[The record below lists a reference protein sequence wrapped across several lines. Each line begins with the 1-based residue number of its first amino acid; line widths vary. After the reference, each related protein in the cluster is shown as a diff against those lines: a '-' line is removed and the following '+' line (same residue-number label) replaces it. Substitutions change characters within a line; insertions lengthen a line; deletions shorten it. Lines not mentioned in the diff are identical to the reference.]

1 MSSANQ
7 PFAPDV
13 LFDTIAGGTSCQLL
27 NANTATFS
35 PAVTPEPKVK
45 LSEPMEAK
53 LKMDIIG
60 FDVTSDSAAD
70 NILKAVKTEEAE
82 RDRLVSLAETK
93 KAELDALI
101 KFYRD
106 RCEQRTKY
114 LKEALRRYFDT
125 VERRETKTM
134 EKYELLSGTL
144 VLRKPSEKMKV
155 SNEAQ
160 LVDWLEISGKSELVK
175 VDKKPKWGELKRRLC
190 CDSGHVVDS
199 YTGEVVNGVEI
210 EQTPEKFDV
219 K

>member
-1 MSSANQ
+1 MNSANQ

-13 LFDTIAGGTSCQLL
+13 LYYTLEGDTFGQLL
-27 NANTATFS
+27 NADAVTFY
-35 PAVTPEPKVK
+35 PAVTPESAMK
-45 LSEPMEAK
+45 LSEPEEEQVE
-53 LKMDIIG
+53 LDIIG
-60 FDVTSDSAAD
+60 VGITSDPAAD

-82 RDRLVSLAETK
+82 RDRLVLLAETK
-93 KAELDALI
+93 KTELDGLI
-101 KFYRD
+101 QFYKD
-106 RCEQRTKY
+106 RCESRTKH
-114 LKEALRRYFDT
+114 LKKALRRYFET
-125 VERRETKTM
+125 VERREMKTM

-144 VLRKPSEKMKV
+144 VLKKPSEKMKV

-160 LVDWLEISGKSELVK
+160 LVDWLETSGKGEFVK
-175 VDKKPKWGELKRRLC
+175 VDKKPKWGELKRHLC

>member
-1 MSSANQ
+1 MSFSDS
-7 PFAPDV
+7 PFAGHV
-13 LFDTIAGGTSCQLL
+13 LRDAITGDTIGTG
-27 NANTATFS
+27 TIGDMETFS
-35 PAVTPEPKVK
+35 PAVPPE
-45 LSEPMEAK
+45 SEINLTEPLEM
-53 LKMDIIG
+53 KMDIIG
-60 FDVTSDSAAD
+60 FDVTNDASAD
-70 NILKAVKTEEAE
+70 NVLQAVKTEESE
-82 RDRLVSLAETK
+82 RDRLVALAKTK

-114 LKEALRRYFDT
+114 LKEVLRRYFDA